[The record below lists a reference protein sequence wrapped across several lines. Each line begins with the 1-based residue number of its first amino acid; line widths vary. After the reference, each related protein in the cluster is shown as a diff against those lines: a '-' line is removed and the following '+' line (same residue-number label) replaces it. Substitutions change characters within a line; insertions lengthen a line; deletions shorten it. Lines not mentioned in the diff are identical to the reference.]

1 MYLEP
6 QSITH
11 QQDSRHRDVAYGYHH
26 HSNSRS
32 DPEEGQYDRLR
43 RNERVEDDFRV
54 QQNGDDRV
62 QTGNPYTINNNQRVS
77 TSGSSIPDSSL
88 LSYPP
93 PRANTVSKISAQW
106 TTDDN
111 SVGSSIARDK
121 RPIYNVSNQKSRR
134 RSSMNSTTEE
144 SDITNDASSSSFDG
158 RSRYLKTHKMQT
170 RDQLRQQKTDRWT
183 PITPKEAS
191 RDVDENDLEVE
202 RCLFSQGTSSR
213 SSNNEVVSHPAASSE
228 RDSAFY
234 QSLPELNNQNSVPE
248 KKNQQNAAQ
257 SILNCYSSSPSSGCG
272 SEMKS
277 CDENS
282 SHQHFPRRALEN
294 SLRTTQRV
302 YEEVQLPANH
312 SGVEDCLLASG
323 GDDRLRPTY
332 VLTKSVRQNGKESN
346 NPQPKPTT
354 VIGGISNSHL
364 QTCL

>member
-6 QSITH
+6 QPIARP
-11 QQDSRHRDVAYGYHH
+11 DPRRRDVVYGYRHH
-26 HSNSRS
+26 GNGRS
-32 DPEEGQYDRLR
+32 DSDEGQYDRLQ
-43 RNERVEDDFRV
+43 RNERTEDDFRV
-54 QQNGDDRV
+54 QQNVR
-62 QTGNPYTINNNQRVS
+62 TGNQYTMNNHQGAS

-121 RPIYNVSNQKSRR
+121 RPTYNQMSSQKNKR
-134 RSSMNSTTEE
+134 RSSVNSTTEE

-158 RSRYLKTHKMQT
+158 RQRYLKAHKAQS
-170 RDQLRQQKTDRWT
+170 RDQPRKADRWT
-183 PITPKEAS
+183 PLTSSSKDAG

-202 RCLFSQGTSSR
+202 RCLFSQDTS
-213 SSNNEVVSHPAASSE
+213 SSNNEAKSHPAVSSE

-234 QSLPELNNQNSVPE
+234 QSLPELNNQNSVP
-248 KKNQQNAAQ
+248 KKKSQQNAAQ

-277 CDENS
+277 CDENPS
-282 SHQHFPRRALEN
+282 NFPRRLPA
-294 SLRTTQRV
+294 TQRV
-302 YEEVQLPANH
+302 YEEVQPPANR
-312 SGVEDCLLASG
+312 SAVGDYE
-323 GDDRLRPTY
+323 GDDRPRPTY
-332 VLTKSVRQNGKESN
+332 VLTKSSARQSGKESS
-346 NPQPKPTT
+346 TT
-354 VIGGISNSHL
+354 VVGGISNSHL